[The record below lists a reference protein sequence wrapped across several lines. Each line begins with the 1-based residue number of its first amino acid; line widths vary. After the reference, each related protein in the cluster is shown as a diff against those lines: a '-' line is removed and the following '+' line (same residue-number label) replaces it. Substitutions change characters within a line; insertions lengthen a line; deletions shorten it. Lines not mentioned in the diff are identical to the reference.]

1 MGICKESVFYT
12 PARFRKK
19 PVSRSAILLSLSVLI
34 LAVSSVNAQ
43 LSIGVNQKGLDCG
56 MGVLD
61 SNKIDLVLKG
71 NFSYFS
77 ADSFSSA
84 WAVSASL
91 IIAYRFFRTQ
101 GFKIYVATG
110 PYAKYASYSAA
121 YMSFGQFTDVN
132 DPRREV
138 LLGWNVLALRPE
150 AIINKRVSAYAHI
163 PLVLYQFGTQA
174 GNKNLLINFISS
186 DALGM
191 NDGMPEI
198 GIRFCF

>member
-1 MGICKESVFYT
+1 MSRLLPIN
-12 PARFRKK
+12 
-19 PVSRSAILLSLSVLI
+19 RSAILLSFFFVV
-34 LAVSSVNAQ
+34 LAVSSLNAQ
-43 LSIGVNQKGLDCG
+43 PSIGVNQKGLDCG
-56 MGVLD
+56 IGVLD
-61 SNKIDLVLKG
+61 SDKIDLVLKG

-77 ADSFSSA
+77 ADSFSRA
-84 WAVSASL
+84 WAVSVSL

-110 PYAKYASYSAA
+110 PYVKYASYSAA
-121 YMSFGQFTDVN
+121 YMSFGQFTDVH

-150 AIINKRVSAYAHI
+150 AIINKWVSAYAHI

-191 NDGMPEI
+191 SDGMPEI
-198 GIRFCF
+198 GIRFNF